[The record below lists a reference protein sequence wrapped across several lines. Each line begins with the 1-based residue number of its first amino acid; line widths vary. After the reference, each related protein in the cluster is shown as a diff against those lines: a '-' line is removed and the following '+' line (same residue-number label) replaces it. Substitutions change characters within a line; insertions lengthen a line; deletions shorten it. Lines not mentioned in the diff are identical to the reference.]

1 MTKKKAKAEEMAQ
14 VAIPATQNIEEAL
27 VKNQLVSQDC
37 QAAGSALWRRIEQN
51 GVDEIAAD
59 EVRAYLFRAASE
71 VQQIDGSQEAVHRP
85 LTCCVCTVSVAREC
99 DRPEEGRVARLP
111 LPARA
116 GGLFEIETRGS
127 GNDAQTTGREPGA
140 LAETRREPQ
149 GLE

>member
-85 LTCCVCTVSVAREC
+85 LTCCVHSLR
-99 DRPEEGRVARLP
+99 RSRMR
-111 LPARA
+111 
-116 GGLFEIETRGS
+116 S
-127 GNDAQTTGREPGA
+127 
-140 LAETRREPQ
+140 TRRRTRRPPTAASARWRPI
-149 GLE
+149 